1 MNRNLDTIYFRI
13 ERDNKWQ
20 NICFSDLTDI
30 EMKEVLVG
38 KDFKY
43 LSSLCCIL
51 GNTIKE
57 IGEQLDLK
65 RGEDE

>member
-20 NICFSDLTDI
+20 NICFSDLTVE
-30 EMKEVLVG
+30 EMQEVMKG
-38 KDFKY
+38 KSETWLKSICTE
-43 LSSLCCIL
+43 LA
-51 GNTIKE
+51 NTIKD

-65 RGEDE
+65 RDDD

>member
-20 NICFSDLTDI
+20 NICFSDLTVE
-30 EMKEVLVG
+30 EMQEVMKG
-38 KDFKY
+38 KSETWLKSICTE
-43 LSSLCCIL
+43 LA
-51 GNTIKE
+51 NTIKD

-65 RGEDE
+65 RDDDE

>member
-20 NICFSDLTDI
+20 NICFSDLTVE
-30 EMKEVLVG
+30 EMQIVMLE
-38 KDFKY
+38 KDKMW
-43 LSSLCCIL
+43 LKSICTELA
-51 GNTIKE
+51 NTIKE